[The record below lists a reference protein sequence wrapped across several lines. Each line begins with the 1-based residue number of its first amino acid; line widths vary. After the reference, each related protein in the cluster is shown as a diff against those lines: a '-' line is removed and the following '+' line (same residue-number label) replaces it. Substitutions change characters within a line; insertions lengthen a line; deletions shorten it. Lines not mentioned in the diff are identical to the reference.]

1 MHPPTGVGR
10 RKYSR
15 GGGTGKENQPG
26 KENQRVGRRKPM
38 RIYDL
43 AEAARMG
50 NSARRETRTGGWKD
64 SARAIARLVKTAN
77 GKEVDT
83 VKDMA
88 SGTT

>member
-1 MHPPTGVGR
+1 M
-10 RKYSR
+10 K
-15 GGGTGKENQPG
+15 
-26 KENQRVGRRKPM
+26 
-38 RIYDL
+38 IYDL

-50 NSARRETRTGGWKD
+50 NSVRKNTRTGGWKD
-64 SARAIARLVKTAN
+64 SARTIARLVKTAN